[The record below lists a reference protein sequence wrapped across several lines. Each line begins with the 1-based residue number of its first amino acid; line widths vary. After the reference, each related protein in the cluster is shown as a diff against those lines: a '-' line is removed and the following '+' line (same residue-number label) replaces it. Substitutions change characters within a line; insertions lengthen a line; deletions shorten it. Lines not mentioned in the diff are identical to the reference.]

1 VGNLKANVKLFISW
15 CDPLHISDS
24 HGDDLFMTYKR
35 VRSSWNGEDMV
46 FARKLADA
54 LSDRLVRVISLPS
67 PDDEVY
73 ESNVLVVLKEIKYE
87 DFEIVS
93 RIASEVGDK
102 VNPLLAGEDERDV
115 LDLFIFHGGKDVR
128 QVI

>member
-1 VGNLKANVKLFISW
+1 
-15 CDPLHISDS
+15 
-24 HGDDLFMTYKR
+24 
-35 VRSSWNGEDMV
+35 MV

-115 LDLFIFHGGKDVR
+115 LDLFIFHGGKNVK

>member
-1 VGNLKANVKLFISW
+1 
-15 CDPLHISDS
+15 
-24 HGDDLFMTYKR
+24 MTYKR

-54 LSDRLVRVISLPS
+54 LSDRLVRVISLSS

-93 RIASEVGDK
+93 SSIGSWG
-102 VNPLLAGEDERDV
+102 
-115 LDLFIFHGGKDVR
+115 
-128 QVI
+128 